1 LLKQL
6 AFQLPLANT
15 GGELSNSRTALLP
28 HQILL
33 TRDLVGA
40 TRRRFL
46 IADEVGLGKTIET
59 GMVIRE
65 LIARGEANRILIICP
80 AGLTKN
86 WQNELRDCFR
96 LQFNILGSDFTDTN
110 PLVWESQCQVVAS
123 IDRLKMAHRL
133 QRLLSGPSW
142 DLVVIDEAHH
152 LSRVRYGSKITVTQ
166 NYRLAEALRGHT
178 RDLLFLSA
186 TPHQGDTFQFWSLVQ
201 LLDDSLFET
210 PDAMLDHRGL
220 LSRVMLRRTKR
231 DVTDARGNPV
241 FMRRQVHTQSFPLAA
256 RERAFYDRLTEFL
269 REGYG
274 VAGLGEKKTT
284 SRQRAVGFVM
294 ATFQKIMSS
303 SPRAILQ
310 ALRRRLLALLA
321 REQMAIEAH
330 SNEINSSEVAQ
341 KILVL
346 QEEMRL
352 LATAVYQISASTTQK
367 AEADAVIARLKQ
379 QLARKSTDE
388 NTQWSLDEDEE
399 AEEGITAESDIP
411 YEAPRVRE
419 LISMVPDGADRKFE
433 TLVQAIQQVR
443 REHERE
449 KFLIFTQYRETLEYL
464 RTELGKLYTSEKI
477 ATIRGGPLEDKI
489 AAIESFWDENGAQ
502 FLVSTSAGGEGIN
515 LQVCHIV
522 FNYDLPWNPMAVEQ
536 RIGRIHRYGQRDTAQ
551 VYTLVAED
559 TVEERIYGLLDQ
571 KLLEIAQTIGRVD
584 EVTGQVTE
592 DFRSEIL
599 GFLGSSPSYQDL
611 YKKALVDKDYL
622 RTEREIAE
630 AVDRAR

>member
-1 LLKQL
+1 M
-6 AFQLPLANT
+6 
-15 GGELSNSRTALLP
+15 
-28 HQILL
+28 
-33 TRDLVGA
+33 
-40 TRRRFL
+40 RRR
-46 IADEVGLGKTIET
+46 A
-59 GMVIRE
+59 
-65 LIARGEANRILIICP
+65 
-80 AGLTKN
+80 
-86 WQNELRDCFR
+86 
-96 LQFNILGSDFTDTN
+96 
-110 PLVWESQCQVVAS
+110 VAW
-123 IDRLKMAHRL
+123 LP
-133 QRLLSGPSW
+133 G
-142 DLVVIDEAHH
+142 
-152 LSRVRYGSKITVTQ
+152 
-166 NYRLAEALRGHT
+166 LAEALRGHT

-210 PDAMLDHRGL
+210 PDAILDHRGL

-388 NTQWSLDEDEE
+388 NTQ
-399 AEEGITAESDIP
+399 
-411 YEAPRVRE
+411 
-419 LISMVPDGADRKFE
+419 
-433 TLVQAIQQVR
+433 
-443 REHERE
+443 
-449 KFLIFTQYRETLEYL
+449 
-464 RTELGKLYTSEKI
+464 
-477 ATIRGGPLEDKI
+477 
-489 AAIESFWDENGAQ
+489 
-502 FLVSTSAGGEGIN
+502 
-515 LQVCHIV
+515 
-522 FNYDLPWNPMAVEQ
+522 
-536 RIGRIHRYGQRDTAQ
+536 
-551 VYTLVAED
+551 
-559 TVEERIYGLLDQ
+559 
-571 KLLEIAQTIGRVD
+571 
-584 EVTGQVTE
+584 
-592 DFRSEIL
+592 
-599 GFLGSSPSYQDL
+599 
-611 YKKALVDKDYL
+611 
-622 RTEREIAE
+622 
-630 AVDRAR
+630 